1 MENNAYPTTQYDGG
15 RKRYLTLHYKPF
27 SIFYKADL
35 TEKDIRERSES
46 ANPKSEND
54 GREALWRA
62 KKQTN
67 GESKLGIT
75 EAHSSAAGQNP
86 YRSKENKDYGSC
98 G

>member
-1 MENNAYPTTQYDGG
+1 MEHERYPSAHYYGG
-15 RKRYLTLHYKPF
+15 RKRHLTLHYKPF

-35 TEKDIRERSES
+35 TEKNIREGSES

-54 GREALWRA
+54 GREALWCA